1 MIALYIITFIGGATF
16 MLVLIALLTAN
27 RPDSIDEQIYANG
40 IMDRD
45 KELKVGIM
53 DRDKELKVLNEL
65 LEKQDKTIYNQKL
78 KINELLKVNNELR
91 DEITTNIS
99 RSN

>member
-1 MIALYIITFIGGATF
+1 MILAILISFIGGCIFTI
-16 MLVLIALLTAN
+16 VLIALLRAN
-27 RPDSIDEQIYANG
+27 DNPVEDEILANG
-40 IMDRD
+40 IIHRD
-45 KELKVGIM
+45 NELKA
-53 DRDKELKVLNEL
+53 LNEL

>member
-1 MIALYIITFIGGATF
+1 MILAILISFIGGCIFTI
-16 MLVLIALLTAN
+16 VLIALLRAN
-27 RPDSIDEQIYANG
+27 DNPVDEEILANG
-40 IMDRD
+40 IIHRD
-45 KELKVGIM
+45 N
-53 DRDKELKVLNEL
+53 ELKVLNEL

-78 KINELLKVNNELR
+78 KINELLNVNNELR

>member
-1 MIALYIITFIGGATF
+1 MILAILISFIGGCIFTI
-16 MLVLIALLTAN
+16 VLIALLRAN
-27 RPDSIDEQIYANG
+27 DNPVDEEILANG
-40 IMDRD
+40 IIHRD
-45 KELKVGIM
+45 N
-53 DRDKELKVLNEL
+53 ELKVLNEL

>member
-1 MIALYIITFIGGATF
+1 MILAILISFIGGCIFTI
-16 MLVLIALLTAN
+16 VLIALLRAN
-27 RPDSIDEQIYANG
+27 DNPVDEEILANG
-40 IMDRD
+40 IIHRD
-45 KELKVGIM
+45 N
-53 DRDKELKVLNEL
+53 ELKVLNEL

-91 DEITTNIS
+91 EEYTNQQT

>member
-1 MIALYIITFIGGATF
+1 MIGTMLLFFIGGAIF
-16 MLVLIALLTAN
+16 MIVLIALLNAN

-40 IMDRD
+40 I
-45 KELKVGIM
+45 L

-91 DEITTNIS
+91 GEFINQQT
-99 RSN
+99 RSNYNEWRTL

>member
-1 MIALYIITFIGGATF
+1 MILAILISFIGGCIFTI
-16 MLVLIALLTAN
+16 VLIALLRAN
-27 RPDSIDEQIYANG
+27 DNPVDEEILANG
-40 IMDRD
+40 IIHRD
-45 KELKVGIM
+45 N
-53 DRDKELKVLNEL
+53 ELKVLNEL

-91 DEITTNIS
+91 EEHINQQT

>member
-1 MIALYIITFIGGATF
+1 MILAILISFIGGCIFTI
-16 MLVLIALLTAN
+16 VLIALLRAN
-27 RPDSIDEQIYANG
+27 DNPVDEEILANG
-40 IMDRD
+40 IIHRD
-45 KELKVGIM
+45 NELKA
-53 DRDKELKVLNEL
+53 LNGL
-65 LEKQDKTIYNQKL
+65 LEKQDRTIYNQKL

>member
-1 MIALYIITFIGGATF
+1 MTLAILISFIGGATF
-16 MLVLIALLTAN
+16 MIVLIALLNAN
-27 RPDSIDEQIYANG
+27 RPDSIDEQIYAYG
-40 IMDRD
+40 I
-45 KELKVGIM
+45 L

-91 DEITTNIS
+91 EETLTKIS

>member
-1 MIALYIITFIGGATF
+1 MILAILISFIGGCIFTI
-16 MLVLIALLTAN
+16 VLIALLRAN
-27 RPDSIDEQIYANG
+27 DNPVDEEILANG
-40 IMDRD
+40 IIHRD
-45 KELKVGIM
+45 NELKS
-53 DRDKELKVLNEL
+53 LNGL

>member
-40 IMDRD
+40 I
-45 KELKVGIM
+45 L

-91 DEITTNIS
+91 EEYINQQT